1 MASSA
6 GSGTRLQ
13 LGSTRSPMLGT
24 VGDSMAPHANWS
36 FLVEKSRAWGTNL
49 EKHPGWNSAL
59 ATQSQWFP
67 SGDFDPLKSLKP
79 GESHV
84 LLFAQKEMESD
95 PPLSSPAQ
103 AGTQKFHLPE
113 YLKIFLSRLGY
124 EVETY
129 ATWRDR
135 KPWSILHILAQWKK
149 NLESSCNLLQPAADT
164 RIAWTVRRWC
174 PTSACSNER
183 MISLLSGVLF
193 AYPFLHLLRLI
204 LGQTIYLRVTIV
216 IAMTIVGL

>member
-24 VGDSMAPHANWS
+24 VGDSMAHANWS
-36 FLVEKSRAWGTNL
+36 FLVEKSRG
-49 EKHPGWNSAL
+49 HH
-59 ATQSQWFP
+59 QSET
-67 SGDFDPLKSLKP
+67 SG
-79 GESHV
+79 
-84 LLFAQKEMESD
+84 M
-95 PPLSSPAQ
+95 
-103 AGTQKFHLPE
+103 KF
-113 YLKIFLSRLGY
+113 RLGPIPMVSIRGFWST
-124 EVETY
+124 EVTVFACAGWYPKVSSSRVSEDLLVSPGLWGGNLCY
-129 ATWRDR
+129 
-135 KPWSILHILAQWKK
+135 LARQKALEHFAHFGAVEK

-193 AYPFLHLLRLI
+193 AYPFLHLLWLI